1 MINNKRKENK
11 MREEDVKE
19 ITPEEILAEYQGL
32 PLNEPQDEGENLIKV
47 EEA

>member
-1 MINNKRKENK
+1 MLD
-11 MREEDVKE
+11 EEKQE

-32 PLNEPQDEGENLIKV
+32 PLEEPQDEGENLIKV

>member
-1 MINNKRKENK
+1 
-11 MREEDVKE
+11 MRDEDIQE

-32 PLNEPQDEGENLIKV
+32 PLKEPQDEGENLITV

>member
-1 MINNKRKENK
+1 
-11 MREEDVKE
+11 MREEEIQE

-32 PLNEPQDEGENLIKV
+32 PLEEPQDEGENLIKV